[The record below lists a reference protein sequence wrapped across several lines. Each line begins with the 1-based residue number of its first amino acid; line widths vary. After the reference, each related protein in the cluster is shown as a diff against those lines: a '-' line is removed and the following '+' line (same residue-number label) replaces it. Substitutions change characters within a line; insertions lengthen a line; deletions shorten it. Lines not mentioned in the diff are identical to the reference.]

1 MYEGRYVAFGS
12 DAELWRYMKKSAIA
26 FFCILIL
33 IVNSVAVPVL
43 AARQPSDTLSD
54 YRDIFKDALN
64 EAMQE
69 VGPEEDYSGMTD
81 EEIQQAQ
88 EKEEQED
95 NKAREEAQESVENI
109 QDDLAKE
116 QTNTGPVGIIIDA
129 DMSTDVDDVAA
140 VRIAQ
145 ELEYQGLCDIIGF
158 AYCSK
163 NPSGNNIKAAEG
175 LFDYAGLTD
184 VPVAKAAVSYEYG
197 GNGDYWGVLWQYK
210 TTDHPVYDNAVNMY
224 KEVLSSHNGK
234 IRIVT
239 TGFLTNIKELLKD
252 PEGYE
257 LVKNKVDA
265 IYVAGGEYD
274 GLCYNLSYDDTR
286 IAATDYVARNC
297 PVPLYF
303 TMDVLGAIRCGGH
316 LTKIDTYDSDILSKA
331 YAQFGLEDG
340 QNYGNCDGTAVYCAI
355 TQDTGYG
362 GYFEAIPC
370 NFTISYNNGGVL
382 TQTKSDTITG
392 IYMLE
397 ATYTK
402 NKYELYSSS
411 TYTNLFDSY
420 LEADYL
426 RRHQ

>member
-1 MYEGRYVAFGS
+1 
-12 DAELWRYMKKSAIA
+12 MKKSAIA
-26 FFCILIL
+26 LLCLVILIA
-33 IVNSVAVPVL
+33 NSIIVPVL
-43 AARQPSDTLSD
+43 AARQPSDTLTD

-64 EAMQE
+64 EAIKE

-81 EEIQQAQ
+81 SQIQEAK
-88 EKEEQED
+88 ERKEEEENQ
-95 NKAREEAQESVENI
+95 ARDKAQESVETI
-109 QDDLAKE
+109 QEDIKDQQAA
-116 QTNTGPVGIIIDA
+116 TGTLGIIIDA
-129 DMSTDVDDVAA
+129 DMSTDVDDVTA

-145 ELEYQGLCDIIGF
+145 EMEYQGLCDIIGF

-175 LFDYAGLTD
+175 LFDFANLTD

-197 GNGDYWGVLWQYK
+197 GSGDYWGVLWEFK
-210 TTDHPVYDNAVNMY
+210 TTNHPVYDNAVTMY
-224 KEVLSSHNGK
+224 KEVLSSYNGK
-234 IRIVT
+234 VRIVT
-239 TGFLTNIKELLKD
+239 TGFLTNIRELLKD

-265 IYVAGGEYD
+265 IYIAGGEYE
-274 GLCYNLSYDDTR
+274 GLCYNLSYDETR
-286 IAATDYVARNC
+286 IGSTDYVVRNS

-316 LTKIDTYDSDILSKA
+316 LTKIDTSDSDILSRA
-331 YAQFGLEDG
+331 YARFGLEDG
-340 QNYGNCDGTAVYCAI
+340 QNYGNCDGTAVYCAV
-355 TQDTGYG
+355 TQDTDYG

-370 NFTISYNNGGVL
+370 DFSINYNNGGVI
-382 TQTKSDTITG
+382 TQKKSDVNTG
-392 IYMLE
+392 VYMLE

-402 NKYELYSSS
+402 DKYVLYGSS

>member
-1 MYEGRYVAFGS
+1 
-12 DAELWRYMKKSAIA
+12 MKKSWVAVLGII
-26 FFCILIL
+26 ILIANT
-33 IVNSVAVPVL
+33 IKVPVVE
-43 AARQPSDTLSD
+43 AKEPSDTLSD

-64 EAMQE
+64 EAKQE

-81 EEIQQAQ
+81 QEIQEA
-88 EKEEQED
+88 KEQKEAED
-95 NKAREEAQESVENI
+95 NKAREEAQEEVENI
-109 QDDLAKE
+109 QDDLKQE
-116 QTNTGPVGIIIDA
+116 QAQTGPVGIILDV
-129 DMSTDVDDVAA
+129 DMSTDIDDVTA

-145 ELEYQGLCDIIGF
+145 ELEYQGLCHIIGF

-175 LFDYAGLTD
+175 IMDYAGLTT
-184 VPVAKAAVSYEYG
+184 VPVSKAAVSYEYG

-210 TTDHPVYDNAVNMY
+210 TTNHPVYDNAVTMY
-224 KEVLSSHNGK
+224 KEVLSSYSGK

-239 TGFLTNIKELLKD
+239 TGFLTNIRELLKD
-252 PEGYE
+252 PEGFE

-265 IYVAGGEYD
+265 IYITGGEYQ

-286 IAATDYVARNC
+286 IGSTDYVTRNS

-303 TMDVLGAIRCGGH
+303 TMDELGAIRCGGH
-316 LTKIDTYDSDILSKA
+316 LTKIDTANSDILSKA

-340 QNYGNCDGTAVYCAI
+340 QSYGNCDGTAVYCAV
-355 TQDTGYG
+355 TQDTSYG
-362 GYFEAIPC
+362 GYFVAVPC
-370 NFTISYNNGGVL
+370 NFSINFNNGGVI
-382 TQTKSDTITG
+382 TQTRSDAYTG

-397 ATYTK
+397 ATYAK
-402 NKYELYSSS
+402 DKYELYGSS
-411 TYTNLFDSY
+411 TYTNLFDSL